1 MKDSAE
7 NILNYYWNYK
17 LPVDVNLIT
26 QQMGI
31 HVQYVDEINSSNK
44 NAIGKIEIPNHRQIT
59 FIIRNQS
66 NDSLWQKRF
75 TLAHQIGHVA
85 LNHHNNHG
93 NNLIETIDCFNL
105 NNPNWIEREAN
116 VFAMR
121 LLMPKNAIETAI
133 MDFNLS
139 TVSQLTKLF
148 NVSQLSMRTRLK
160 ELKWI

>member
-1 MKDSAE
+1 MKDTAE
-7 NILNYYWNYK
+7 NILDYYWNYK
-17 LPVDVNLIT
+17 LPVDVNLII

-31 HVQYVDEINSSNK
+31 HVQYVDAIDSSNK
-44 NAIGKIEIPNHRQIT
+44 NAIGKIEILNHRQIT

-85 LNHHNNHG
+85 LNHHSNHG
-93 NNLIETIDCFNL
+93 NNLIETINCFNL
-105 NNPNWIEREAN
+105 NNPNWIEKEAN
-116 VFAMR
+116 IFAMR

-133 MDFNLS
+133 MDLNLS
-139 TVSQLTKLF
+139 TVSQLATLF